1 MAMLN
6 IEIELELE
14 GTIRNGDEAVGE
26 FGQYVA
32 DASISSV
39 SVSKSERPFGGIK
52 WVFTYSDLL
61 EGLDA
66 KSADIVKANIMKAF
80 HDEIDQAILED
91 AAT

>member
-1 MAMLN
+1 M
-6 IEIELELE
+6 
-14 GTIRNGDEAVGE
+14 
-26 FGQYVA
+26 
-32 DASISSV
+32 ASIFFEVECEVEGSIQRAEPDVGIMGPYVEDADLSSV
-39 SVSKSERPFGGIK
+39 SMLVYRRTVGLKRTWTNI
-52 WVFTYSDLL
+52 DLL